1 MKLKSFM
8 EDSFQVSPGSVK
20 IDNKGT
26 IERYR
31 EKYEALIKHAEFK
44 HEIYT
49 VNPHDR
55 HIVHVKVPSETV
67 DNFYYDVCLEFSG
80 EDPSTDLMNCDV
92 KVFSNSPSF
101 VYSYAY
107 VFAHWVPEGRPATGR
122 DSMMIDRLRG
132 KMPRDRMLIP
142 GLEQK
147 IGKQPTH
154 DQPVVRNPLG
164 IPLFD
169 KSIYFAVFYLLDKD
183 ITWADILSVHNNIR
197 VQVLAVNVADFDK
210 LMNERKRLANRQ
222 KEMKKRDAET
232 QKKAQEKEE
241 RGKVKKDKK
250 LLKVPKILTAKKPTQ
265 AKRVSGS
272 AKKVQ
277 TVKSSVAPKSTK
289 R

>member
-1 MKLKSFM
+1 MKLQAFLSDEFSVQK
-8 EDSFQVSPGSVK
+8 GAVK
-20 IDNKGT
+20 ISTGET
-26 IERYR
+26 IKKYHDRYELLCSR
-31 EKYEALIKHAEFK
+31 AEFK
-44 HEIYT
+44 HQIYT
-49 VNPHDR
+49 VPPGR

-132 KMPRDRMLIP
+132 KMP
-142 GLEQK
+142 
-147 IGKQPTH
+147 
-154 DQPVVRNPLG
+154 VVRNPLG

-197 VQVLAVNVADFDK
+197 VQVLAVNVVDFDK

-241 RGKVKKDKK
+241 RGKVKKDKQ

-265 AKRVSGS
+265 AKRVSS
-272 AKKVQ
+272 SVKKVQ